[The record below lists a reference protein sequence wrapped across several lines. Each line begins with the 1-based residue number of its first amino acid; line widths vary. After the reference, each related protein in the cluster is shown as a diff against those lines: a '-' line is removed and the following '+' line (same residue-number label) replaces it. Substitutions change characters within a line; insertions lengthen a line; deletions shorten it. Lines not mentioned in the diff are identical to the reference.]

1 MISKWCENVF
11 PFQNSTIS
19 KNLSNALSGDKIRL
33 LCAFFEVKQVF
44 RKIEKDRSQKKNLP
58 EIGFFR
64 FIFSKNLFNFK
75 KAQRSRILSPEAL
88 IECIRKVFVYTL
100 LLKRKQYSWPF
111 WTHRIRPCL
120 EHKNTFFSKKPIS
133 DPYRFY
139 QKPSN
144 ALPKTYGKQHKK
156 SCKKLEI
163 CFFRKIEH
171 WTFPTHSDT

>member
-1 MISKWCENVF
+1 MHSIR
-11 PFQNSTIS
+11 
-19 KNLSNALSGDKIRL
+19 ASGDKILQL
-33 LCAFFEVKQVF
+33 LSAFLKLNSFSKN
-44 RKIEKDRSQKKNLP
+44 QKKSKKKSISEEKP
-58 EIGFFR
+58 SWDRIFFD
-64 FIFSKNLFNFK
+64 FSKNLFNFK

-100 LLKRKQYSWPF
+100 LLKRKKYSWPF

-156 SCKKLEI
+156 SCKNFKI
-163 CFFRKIEH
+163 FFTKKNLL
-171 WTFPTHSDT
+171 

>member
-1 MISKWCENVF
+1 MHSIRG
-11 PFQNSTIS
+11 
-19 KNLSNALSGDKIRL
+19 SGNKIRL
-33 LCAFFEVKQVF
+33 LCAFLKLNKFFEKS
-44 RKIEKDRSQKKNLP
+44 RKIEEKIDLRRKTFLRAN
-58 EIGFFR
+58 FFD
-64 FIFSKNLFNFK
+64 FSKNLFNFK

-100 LLKRKQYSWPF
+100 LLKRKKYSWPF

-156 SCKKLEI
+156 SCKNFKI
-163 CFFRKIEH
+163 FFTKKNLL
-171 WTFPTHSDT
+171 